1 VTSRNYMKICLFLFC
16 MFASMLSPLVYESV
30 TAQIPTGGDL
40 KIGLPDEIDNFNP
53 YTRIMAASGSVVGL
67 IYESLLRMDLKGVYH
82 PGLAVNYTVSADG
95 LTWRFIL
102 VRNATWHDGTK
113 FTSKDVKFTFDIIIN
128 STYTAKLDKY
138 NLRDYIGSIET
149 PSDYEVVFKLKKP
162 WAPFLYY
169 VGAFYSIVPQH
180 VFSKVNITEFK
191 NMENPIGTGP
201 FKFKKYTPGAS
212 VELEANTAYWG
223 GRPYVNRVIFVLYK
237 STSSMMLALQAGD
250 VDTVSAVTIDP
261 AIVPTFL
268 KDPKIR
274 VEILPGS
281 IIRFLGFNL
290 KRYPWSVR
298 EVREAI
304 AYAIDKKAIVDTV
317 MLGYADPAPDGWV
330 PDYLGIWRN
339 PAITYRPFNLT
350 KANEILDK
358 LGFLKG
364 PDGIRVTPNGT
375 KLSGTILTI
384 SGRAEF
390 ERTAELISGW
400 LKQIGI
406 DVKVLALSL
415 GTVDEREGVGDFDL
429 GLMGLGVPLEVDWHL
444 FERFHSSA
452 SRPLGV
458 YAPRNWMRYENPEMD
473 QLLVAQREEMNLQK
487 RIQIVY
493 KIQEIIARDLP
504 LLALYTKHSILAYRV
519 DKFTGWGAG
528 DVSTWGVTGATALRS
543 VHLIPPPPVKEVE
556 VPVPYIPMWVWGVI
570 AILIVVSGASG
581 FIAYRYRARKA

>member
-1 VTSRNYMKICLFLFC
+1 MKICLFLFC

-30 TAQIPTGGDL
+30 TAQIPIGGDL

-53 YTRIMAASGSVVGL
+53 YTRIMSASGSVVGL

-128 STYTAKLDKY
+128 STYTAELDKY

-268 KDPKIR
+268 KDPNIR

-406 DVKVLALSL
+406 DMKVLALSL

-528 DVSTWGVTGATALRS
+528 DVSTWGVTGATALCS

-556 VPVPYIPMWVWGVI
+556 VPVPYIPTWVWGLI

-581 FIAYRYRARKA
+581 FIAYRYRARKT